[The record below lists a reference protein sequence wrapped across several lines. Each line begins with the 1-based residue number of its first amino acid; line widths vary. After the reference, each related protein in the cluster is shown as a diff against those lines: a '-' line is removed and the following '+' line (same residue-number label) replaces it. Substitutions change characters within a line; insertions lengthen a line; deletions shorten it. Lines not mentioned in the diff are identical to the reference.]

1 MVSDTLL
8 DEIRLMARADHAY
21 RLPRDNNP
29 YAPGDPRAVA
39 WAEGWQAED
48 DRIHRLDEEIVK
60 LPRFRVLI
68 EIVSGNDV
76 LATLD
81 REHLAEYRVSNL
93 NAVDQRSVT
102 YESDEARA
110 RFPNR
115 NGVMIRVT
123 NEDEGGMFD

>member
-1 MVSDTLL
+1 MTSDNIL

-21 RLPRDNNP
+21 RLPREDNP
-29 YAPGDPRAVA
+29 YAPGDPRSEA
-39 WAEGWQAED
+39 WTEGWQAED
-48 DRIHRLDEEIVK
+48 DRVHRLDEEIVK

-81 REHLAEYRVSNL
+81 RDELAKYSVSNL
-93 NAVDQRSVT
+93 NGVDARSVT
-102 YESDEARA
+102 YESEEARA
-110 RFPNR
+110 RFPDR